1 MSLASRSPCW
11 RSFIQPPSPPFKRG
25 WGHLRSRHRPRLLCT
40 DEPGSSPSPTACHMV
55 TKRDETSLAGYAY
68 HLHALPSFACLFI
81 RSQSGSPCR
90 VDLSCRGAAVQGTV
104 FPEEPYLNH
113 TLWQASFGTRS
124 RVMNG
129 VSEKLKRRCYVRL
142 EMDVGWTSCAVARLA
157 SIQLIVHPKK
167 HDLME
172 RGAHTQV
179 LRWHQEPVR
188 PIDGARGAQE
198 PVLEH

>member
-1 MSLASRSPCW
+1 MNVAGVEIAVLAIVHPATLTAVQTRMGSSTVSP
-11 RSFIQPPSPPFKRG
+11 PPSPPV
-25 WGHLRSRHRPRLLCT
+25 HRRARLFSVANGM
-40 DEPGSSPSPTACHMV
+40 PHG
-55 TKRDETSLAGYAY
+55 DETSLAGYAY

-90 VDLSCRGAAVQGTV
+90 VGLSCRGAAVQGTV